1 MKHNFKFYCKD
12 YENIENYNKAKEDN
26 FKNWCCHHRLET
38 HTSDGERRLVDITAE
53 ELQALDMYYDRPA
66 EELIFMKHSEHSSLH
81 SKGEHNQMYGKKH
94 SEEARN
100 KMSCS
105 WNYDKH
111 FTEETKKKMSEQKKC
126 EKNPFYGK
134 RHTEETKNIISEKKR
149 GKTVSAEVKTKM
161 SEAHK
166 GQTPWNK
173 GKQTS
178 EETKNKLSVLTKG
191 THWYN
196 NGEKCIRAKDCPPG
210 FVPGRLQK

>member
-1 MKHNFKFYCKD
+1 MGYKQYCKNYQD
-12 YENIENYNKAKEDN
+12 IENYEAAKKDN
-26 FKNWCCHHRLET
+26 FKGWHCHHRLQT
-38 HTSDGERRLVDITAE
+38 WTSDGERRLVDITVE
-53 ELQALDMYYDRPA
+53 ELQALGMYYNRPA
-66 EELIFMKHSEHSSLH
+66 SELIFMKHSEHSSLH
-81 SKGEHNQMYGKKH
+81 SEGEHNRMYGKKH

-126 EKNPFYGK
+126 EKNPFYG
-134 RHTEETKNIISEKKR
+134 RHHTEEAKKKNAEAHIGKHLSEETKKKM
-149 GKTVSAEVKTKM
+149 G
-161 SEAHK
+161 EAHK

-196 NGEKCIRAKDCPPG
+196 NGEKCIRAKECPPG
-210 FVPGRLQK
+210 FTPGRLRK